1 MKIFHISDLHI
12 GKQLHFYNLKKSQQ
26 DILKQ
31 IAGLVEIH
39 RPDAVVIAGDIY
51 DKSVPSGEAYEI
63 FDAFLNDL
71 AKVKP
76 AVPVMIIAGNHDSAM
91 RLKFASA
98 FLERNQIYISVMPP
112 QKEDEH
118 LKKIT
123 FKDEYGNVNFYMLP
137 FTKPGYVRGLFED
150 GEIEDYN
157 SAVKAVIDRENIDY
171 SERNILIAHQFFVS
185 GAKEPDKCSSE
196 NKYISV
202 GGLDSVDV
210 ECVKQ
215 FDYVALGHIHGAQNI
230 GEDYIRYSG
239 TPLKYS
245 VSEEHHKKSI
255 TVITMGEK
263 GSDNTYEQIPLEM
276 KPDVRSIRGT
286 LEEVIAMANDETK
299 DDYVSITLTD
309 EDSIYRPKDQLE
321 EHYTNI
327 LEVQIDNK
335 RVRSRLENEQSDETS
350 LKPFE
355 AFKEFYQ
362 EMNDQPLSD
371 EEAEIMADVIN
382 KVAETEL

>member
-12 GKQLHFYNLKKSQQ
+12 GKQLHFYNLKESQK

-31 IAGLVEIH
+31 IVGLVEEH
-39 RPDAVVIAGDIY
+39 RADAVMIAGDIY

-63 FDAFLNDL
+63 FDEFLNDL
-71 AKVKP
+71 AAIIP
-76 AVPVMIIAGNHDSAM
+76 TVPVMIIAGNHDSAM

-112 QKEDEH
+112 QMENEY

-123 FKDEYGNVNFYMLP
+123 LQDEYGNVNFYMLP
-137 FTKPGYVRGLFED
+137 FTKPGYVRGLFEE
-150 GEIEDYN
+150 GEIEDYD
-157 SAVKAVIDRENIDY
+157 SAVRAVIERENIDY
-171 SERNILIAHQFFVS
+171 SERNVLIAHQFFVS
-185 GAKEPDKCSSE
+185 GTSEPERCSSE

-215 FDYVALGHIHGAQNI
+215 FDYVALGHIHGGQHI
-230 GEDYIRYSG
+230 GKDYIRYSA

-245 VSEEHHKKSI
+245 VSEENHKKSV
-255 TVITMGEK
+255 TVITLGEK
-263 GSDNTYEQIPLEM
+263 GSSNTYEKLPLEI
-276 KPDVRSIRGT
+276 KPDVRSVKGT
-286 LEEVIAMANDETK
+286 LEEVIAMANDENRN
-299 DDYVSITLTD
+299 DYVSITLTD

-335 RVRSRLENEQSDETS
+335 RVRSKLENEQSDETM
-350 LKPFE
+350 LNPFE

-371 EEAEIMADVIN
+371 EEAEIMQDVID
-382 KVAETEL
+382 KAMELEQ